1 MDDPIEQIK
10 DRVSIVDLV
19 ERAGLTV
26 VGHGRRRRTEE
37 HPSLSLYLDENS
49 WYWFSQAKGGSVFD
63 WWMDQH
69 HCDFGTALGELA
81 RLAGVTLRPLTP
93 ERQAALDQE
102 RAGRQVLELAAG
114 AYHRALI
121 NHPQARAGRDYC
133 NARGWRAETIEACRL
148 GFVLPIGATA
158 RNEAPLSAKLHDA
171 GLLEHPLAKAVLS
184 IPPESLVYPHLVGG
198 QVVYLSARSVVGKRH
213 YNLPA
218 ELAGPKRLFRAEP
231 IDPSTAVAAATSA
244 QDDSREGKQSRQE
257 AVKKAAGVTV
267 LCEGQAD
274 AISLAQW
281 GFRAVALCGVDA
293 AGLRQEVGRLGI
305 SHVGLDNDEAGQAKA
320 LAVAWVLDPLLRVVS
335 WALTPRPPLP
345 GVGEGGEVKRVKDA
359 NDLLRAGATAEEVGA
374 LLDAGEPA
382 LLLRARLCRSRDQ
395 EVRNAHVAAIGA
407 AWRNLDELTAADLA
421 PEIAKAMGVPL
432 SQFKR
437 LMAAAEERAKA
448 EEQAEEPASPEVY
461 ENSAGGAVGD
471 TVFEQC
477 VSWDASGMPIC
488 RYAVRLPG
496 GEIKLQNTVNAG
508 GTTYIPFPATI
519 NLIRKRVVLFP
530 SEPVEYGS
538 QRELLAEI
546 RGFIH
551 RWLDVD
557 PFYEQLAS
565 YYVMFTW
572 LYDLFETLPYLRA
585 IGDYGTGKSRFLQ
598 AIGVLCY
605 RPMFVSGAS
614 TSSPIFRVIDMFRGT
629 LIVDEADFAKS
640 DAAVEIVK
648 IINVGYAKGGV
659 VLRAEKDENSDTY
672 YPSASDV
679 FGPKI
684 LATRRL
690 FEDRATESRCLT
702 KRMSTARPR
711 PDISRLVTRQFWADA
726 EAIRNKLLMYR
737 LRSHRPI
744 EVDPLLSD
752 FSIEPRLDQVT
763 LALKSII
770 ADEGMREQISTFV
783 RAYNSTL
790 ISDRQMSVPAVVVQ
804 VLAETWY
811 RPERTLQGEVRD
823 WSMKGLAERVKTLLE
838 TIDPDEKMNPRRLS
852 AILSEDLG
860 LTRREQDP
868 ETRRATLFIDEA
880 ALHALM
886 SRYGVDEP
894 A

>member
-10 DRVSIVDLV
+10 DRVSIADLV

-49 WYWFSQAKGGSVFD
+49 WYWFSQGKGGSVFD

-69 HCDFGTALGELA
+69 GCDFGTALGELA
-81 RLAGVTLRPLTP
+81 RMAGVTLRPLTP
-93 ERQAALDQE
+93 ERQAAIDQE

-114 AYHRALI
+114 AYHRALV

-133 NARGWRAETIEACRL
+133 NARGWKAATIEACRL

-198 QVVYLSARSVVGKRH
+198 QVVYLSARSVAGKRH

-231 IDPSTAVAAATSA
+231 IGGE
-244 QDDSREGKQSRQE
+244 EGRQE

-293 AGLRQEVGRLGI
+293 AGLRQEAGRLGI

-320 LAVAWVLDPLLRVVS
+320 LAVAWVLDPLLRVVT
-335 WALTPRPPLP
+335 WASPPDPLSRAAAT
-345 GVGEGGEVKRVKDA
+345 GEGEVKVKDA

-382 LLLRARLCRSRDQ
+382 LLLRARLCRSREQ

-421 PEIAKAMGVPL
+421 PEIARAMGTPL

-437 LMAAAEERAKA
+437 LMAAAGERAKA
-448 EEQAEEPASPEVY
+448 EEQAEEGSSPTVY

-471 TVFEQC
+471 YVFEQC
-477 VSWDASGMPIC
+477 VSWDASGTPTC

-496 GEIKLQNTVNAG
+496 GEIKLQNMVDAG

-546 RGFIH
+546 RAFIH

-711 PDISRLVTRQFWADA
+711 PEISRLVTRQFWADA

-737 LRSHRPI
+737 LRAHRPV
-744 EVDPLLSD
+744 EVDPALSD

-811 RPERTLQGEVRD
+811 KPERTLQGEVRD

-852 AILSEDLG
+852 SILSEDLG
-860 LTRREQDP
+860 LIRREQDP
-868 ETRRATLFIDEA
+868 ETRRAVLCIDEA

-886 SRYGVDEP
+886 HRYGVDEP

>member
-1 MDDPIEQIK
+1 MTGGIMDDAIEQIRE
-10 DRVSIVDLV
+10 RVRIEDLV
-19 ERAGLTV
+19 AQAGLTV
-26 VGHGRRRRTEE
+26 VGRGRRPTTEE
-37 HPSLSLYLDENS
+37 YPSLTLYVDENS
-49 WYWFSQAKGGSVFD
+49 WYWLSQARGGSVFD

-81 RLAGVTLRPLTP
+81 RMAGVTLRPLTP
-93 ERQAALDQE
+93 QRQAAIDQE

-114 AYHRALI
+114 AYHRALV

-133 NARGWRAETIEACRL
+133 NARGWTAATIEACRL
-148 GFVLPIGATA
+148 GFVLP
-158 RNEAPLSAKLHDA
+158 RSFDSAPDGRSAQDDKALSVVLRDA

-198 QVVYLSARSVVGKRH
+198 QVVYLSARSVAGKRH

-231 IDPSTAVAAATSA
+231 IDPSTAAPSAAAAASAQGASA
-244 QDDSREGKQSRQE
+244 QDDKRGRQE

-281 GFRAVALCGVDA
+281 GYRAEAFCGVSFDS
-293 AGLRQEVGRLGI
+293 GLRASAQDAKGGVGQDARMLREI
-305 SHVGLDNDEAGQAKA
+305 SHVGLDSDEAGLAKA
-320 LAVAWVLDPLLRVVS
+320 LAVAWVLDPLLRVVTWGRDPS
-335 WALTPRPPLP
+335 TALRSAQDDSI
-345 GVGEGGEVKRVKDA
+345 KVKDA

-382 LLLRARLCRSRDQ
+382 LLLRARLCRSREQ

-421 PEIAKAMGVPL
+421 PEIAKAMGTPL

-437 LMAAAEERAKA
+437 LMAAEEERAKA
-448 EEQAEEPASPEVY
+448 EEQAEEGSSPTVY

-471 TVFEQC
+471 YVFEQC
-477 VSWDASGMPIC
+477 VSWDASGTPTC
-488 RYAVRLPG
+488 RYAARLPG
-496 GEIKLQNTVNAG
+496 GEIKLQNMVDAG

-546 RGFIH
+546 RAFIH

-659 VLRAEKDENSDTY
+659 VLRAEKAENSDT
-672 YPSASDV
+672 
-679 FGPKI
+679 
-684 LATRRL
+684 
-690 FEDRATESRCLT
+690 
-702 KRMSTARPR
+702 
-711 PDISRLVTRQFWADA
+711 
-726 EAIRNKLLMYR
+726 
-737 LRSHRPI
+737 
-744 EVDPLLSD
+744 
-752 FSIEPRLDQVT
+752 
-763 LALKSII
+763 
-770 ADEGMREQISTFV
+770 
-783 RAYNSTL
+783 
-790 ISDRQMSVPAVVVQ
+790 
-804 VLAETWY
+804 
-811 RPERTLQGEVRD
+811 
-823 WSMKGLAERVKTLLE
+823 
-838 TIDPDEKMNPRRLS
+838 
-852 AILSEDLG
+852 
-860 LTRREQDP
+860 
-868 ETRRATLFIDEA
+868 
-880 ALHALM
+880 
-886 SRYGVDEP
+886 
-894 A
+894 